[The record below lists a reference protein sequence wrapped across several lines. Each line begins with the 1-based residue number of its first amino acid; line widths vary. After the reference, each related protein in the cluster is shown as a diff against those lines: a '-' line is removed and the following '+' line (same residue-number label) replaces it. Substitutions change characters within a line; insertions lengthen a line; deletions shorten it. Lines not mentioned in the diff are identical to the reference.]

1 MRLIFI
7 VFLLSCHTIS
17 VAEVFTKWT
26 DPDGQVHYGD
36 DWTVASPA
44 TESRLVIYDTFDE
57 ESYRAALRR
66 HAEDE
71 KERRAREKKHRNK
84 TKKANKARRSGRQR
98 PLNDAEKYERYLEQQ
113 EKKKQQELQRK
124 RERRKEVRQR
134 WNLNCNDS
142 RYAGTRACR

>member
-1 MRLIFI
+1 MRLISI

-17 VAEVFTKWT
+17 MADVYSKWAG
-26 DPDGQVHYGD
+26 PDGQVHYGD
-36 DWTVASPA
+36 TWTVESPA

-57 ESYRAALRR
+57 ESYRAARQR
-66 HAEDE
+66 YAEDE
-71 KERRAREKKHRNK
+71 KERRAREKKRRDK

-98 PLNDAEKYERYLEQQ
+98 PLSDAEKYERYLEQQ

-124 RERRKEVRQR
+124 RERRKEVRHR